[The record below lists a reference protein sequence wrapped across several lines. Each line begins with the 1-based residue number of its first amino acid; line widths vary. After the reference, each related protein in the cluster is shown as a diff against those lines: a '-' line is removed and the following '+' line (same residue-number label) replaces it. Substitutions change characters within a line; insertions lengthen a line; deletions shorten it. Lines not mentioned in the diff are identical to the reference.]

1 MPASPLASVSARLCA
16 ASRLVAA
23 TTLTLALTACG
34 GGLFLAIG
42 DFDGF
47 APSVTLTSAASSVRA
62 GDVVRFAAAAADE
75 SGIDHVAFHRLEPD
89 GGLVLLGT
97 DTREPYEW
105 TAIAPDDGRAALEL
119 FARARDGSGREA
131 DSAVVSV
138 AITP

>member
-1 MPASPLASVSARLCA
+1 MSASPRPSFPARLCA
-16 ASRLVAA
+16 TWRHVGACALA
-23 TTLTLALTACG
+23 LTLAACG
-34 GGLFLAIG
+34 GGLFLSIG
-42 DFDGF
+42 DFDDF

-62 GDVVRFAAAAADE
+62 GQSVRFAAAAVDE

-89 GGLVLLGT
+89 GNVLLLGT

-105 TAIAPDDGRAALEL
+105 TAIAPDDGRAALEV

-138 AITP
+138 SITP